1 MVWHVFFVLARL
13 GSVML
18 SVLTFWYGL
27 SLSPAT
33 TAAPGDF
40 NTPTVRVGALTA
52 VVLLQVYLMFNFI
65 TDQLRQLR
73 ETAPASVRKLTLKPK
88 LPERKKKIEG
98 MIHLH

>member
-27 SLSPAT
+27 SLAPSNT
-33 TAAPGDF
+33 GAPGDF
-40 NTPTVRVGALTA
+40 NSPTVRVGALTA

-73 ETAPASVRKLTLKPK
+73 ETAPASVRKLTVKPK
-88 LPERKKKIEG
+88 QVVGKKKG
-98 MIHLH
+98 DGK